1 MRDPRKAEMN
11 KEIMAVYSRE
21 GINPAGGCLPMFLQM
36 PIWFALYRM
45 LGTTIE
51 LRHAP
56 WFGWIH
62 DLSAPDPYRILP
74 VIMGVSMYIMQRMTP
89 MPATDPAQQSMMKI
103 MPIMFAGMFIVFPV
117 SSGLVVYILTSNLV
131 GIAQQL
137 HLNRHQP
144 APAGA
149 QIQRGK
155 KR

>member
-1 MRDPRKAEMN
+1 
-11 KEIMAVYSRE
+11 
-21 GINPAGGCLPMFLQM
+21 
-36 PIWFALYRM
+36 
-45 LGTTIE
+45 
-51 LRHAP
+51 
-56 WFGWIH
+56 
-62 DLSAPDPYRILP
+62 
-74 VIMGVSMYIMQRMTP
+74 
-89 MPATDPAQQSMMKI
+89 MMKI

-144 APAGA
+144 ASA